1 MAKHTLF
8 KTRSR
13 VSCVNCDSS
22 MAKHTLFKT
31 WSRVSCV
38 AAFGLETWPMLNL
51 DQKRVD
57 DKSWM

>member
-1 MAKHTLF
+1 
-8 KTRSR
+8 
-13 VSCVNCDSS
+13 